1 MAFYLPVIQAL
12 PDFACVCRAA
22 NFSGLAFE
30 LFAALP
36 AGDFDISL
44 PSRYAKLLPAL
55 GTLEILVFLAF
66 RLLSLLDPEELPD
79 RRSLLKV
86 PAVLGGTLCVI
97 P

>member
-1 MAFYLPVIQAL
+1 MYAVQLI
-12 PDFACVCRAA
+12 
-22 NFSGLAFE
+22 SGLTFE
-30 LFAALP
+30 LLTALP

-55 GTLEILVFLAF
+55 GALEILVFLALG
-66 RLLSLLDPEELPD
+66 LLSLLDPEELPD